1 MLRKQ
6 IILLLF
12 LVTTSWSFSQELIT
26 TSGDFYIQGNTSLSW
41 SIGEP
46 VSETFSS
53 TATIFTQ
60 GFHQNYEDFVEL
72 IPISVSPSF
81 DVYPNPFTQAITI
94 DFNDVSQAIRITI
107 ADQQGK
113 INYTEHVSSFSFS
126 KQLSLNDL
134 ATGIYFL
141 SFQSED
147 GTITVTKRIM
157 KTKF

>member
-1 MLRKQ
+1 MLRKY
-6 IILLLF
+6 IILLLL
-12 LVTTSWSFSQELIT
+12 LVTTSWSFSQDVISS
-26 TSGDFYIQGNTSLSW
+26 SGDFYIQGNTSLSW

-53 TATIFTQ
+53 TTNIFTQ

-72 IPISVSPSF
+72 IPISFSPSF

-94 DFNDVSQAIRITI
+94 DFKDVNQELHISLT
-107 ADQQGK
+107 DQQGK
-113 INYTEHVSSFSFS
+113 IYYTEEVSSFAFS
-126 KQLSLNDL
+126 AQLSLNEL

-147 GTITVTKRIM
+147 GTIAVTKRIM
-157 KTKF
+157 KTKL